1 LKKALFSA
9 ILLVCSLMAASQD
22 CQFILKG
29 HIEDLDSKEKLAGAS
44 VLLVELN
51 KEIITDAQGD
61 FIFNA
66 LCEGN
71 YTVRVTHVGCATTE
85 QRVLLNRS
93 RHLDIDLPHE
103 KNMLGEITLNSQRG
117 LKSTGLKKELSSRD
131 MEESKGQS
139 LAEALSKMNGVTMLQ
154 TGSTVSKPV
163 IHGLHSNRILT
174 INNGVRQEGQ
184 QWGSEHAPEI
194 DPFIANKLIVIKGV
208 DELKYGSDAIG
219 GVILVEPKAL
229 MTTAGYTAEV
239 NSAYFTNNRQY
250 VLSGSYE
257 QQLKQLP
264 AFTFRVQGTFKKGAN
279 ARTPGYRLNN
289 TGSDEKNFSLT
300 GGWKGHH
307 FSSELFYSFFDT
319 KLGIFEGAHIGNLTD
334 LQAAI
339 GSSRPAAVFTGESTY
354 RIDRPYQA
362 VNHHLL
368 KSRSSLQLG
377 NNRFNLL
384 LAAQMNDRK
393 EFDIVRNSS
402 NQQPQLDLRII
413 TLSEELG
420 WEQIKVKALSHMA
433 GISSMQ
439 QENQYAGRYFIPA
452 YRSNNFGGY
461 YISKWNSSHWEL
473 QAGLRFDHKTIY
485 TNRIN
490 ANGQEFD
497 NYDFRYNTLGASLNG
512 GYKTGGWKTNA
523 NIALANRAPQVNELL
538 SNGIHHG
545 AATYEVGNI
554 HLNPERSINLSLNN
568 AWSNKDNT
576 IGFEVNFFRNSINDF
591 IYQQP
596 KPDEPVLTIA
606 GAFPQLVYQQN
617 DALLQGVDFSSRILF
632 IKPFSW
638 ELKYSLLRARNKD
651 KDDWLIRM
659 PADRLQN
666 EFTWNFPDG
675 KKLTASYIS
684 VEGIYVQKQTR
695 VPGEKDGRQDYKEA
709 PGAYTLLNADLGT
722 TFLVQK
728 IPVTFSIGI
737 RNMFNTSYRDYL
749 NSLRYFT
756 DETGR
761 NIQLRLKIP
770 FKNIGA

>member
-1 LKKALFSA
+1 MLSA
-9 ILLVCSLMAASQD
+9 ILFVHSLLAISQD
-22 CQFILKG
+22 CPFILKG
-29 HIEDLDSKEKLAGAS
+29 HIEDLDSKEKLSGAT

-51 KEIITDAQGD
+51 RQIITDAQGD
-61 FIFNA
+61 FIFDT
-66 LCEGN
+66 LCGGN
-71 YTVRVTHVGCATTE
+71 YTVRVSHVGCATIE
-85 QRVLLNRS
+85 QKILLNRS
-93 RHLDIDLPHE
+93 RHIDIDLPHE
-103 KNMLGEITLNSQRG
+103 KNMLGEVRLNSQRG
-117 LKSTGLKKELSSRD
+117 LKSTGFKKELGTRD
-131 MEESKGQS
+131 LEESRGQS
-139 LAEALSKMNGVTMLQ
+139 LAEALSKINGVTMLQ

-219 GVILVEPKAL
+219 GVILVEPKPL
-229 MTTAGYTAEV
+229 MTTAGYSAEV
-239 NSAYFTNNRQY
+239 NSAYFSNNSQY
-250 VLSGSYE
+250 VISGTYE

-264 AFTFRVQGTFKKGAN
+264 AFTYRLQGTYKKGAN
-279 ARTPGYRLNN
+279 ARTPDDRLNN
-289 TGSDEKNFSLT
+289 TGSEEKNFSLT

-334 LQAAI
+334 LQTAI
-339 GSSRPAAVFTGESTY
+339 ESDRPASVFTGENTY

-384 LAAQMNDRK
+384 LAGQMNDRQ
-393 EFDIVRNSS
+393 EFDVTRN
-402 NQQPQLDLRII
+402 NDQKKPQLDLRIT
-413 TLSEELG
+413 TLSEELA
-420 WEQIKVKALSHMA
+420 WEQIKTKALSHTA

-461 YISKWNSSHWEL
+461 YITKWNSSHWDL

-490 ANGQEFD
+490 SNGQEFD
-497 NYDFRYNTLGASLNG
+497 NYDFRYNTFGSSFNA
-512 GYKTGGWKTNA
+512 GYRTGGWKTNV
-523 NIALANRAPQVNELL
+523 NIALAGRAPHVNELL

-545 AATYEVGNI
+545 AATYEVGD
-554 HLNPERSINLSLNN
+554 INLETEKSLNLSFN
-568 AWSNKDNT
+568 NSWNNKNNT
-576 IGFEVNFFRNSINDF
+576 IGFEVNLYRNSIKDF

-606 GAFPQLVYQQN
+606 GAFPQLIYRQN
-617 DALLQGVDFSSRILF
+617 DALLQGVDFSSKIIFLEAL
-632 IKPFSW
+632 SW
-638 ELKYSLLRARNKD
+638 ELKYALLRAKNKD

-666 EFTWNFPDG
+666 ELSWSFPDSR
-675 KKLTASYIS
+675 KLSGTYIS
-684 VEGIYVQKQTR
+684 LENIYVQKQTR
-695 VPGEKDGRQDYKEA
+695 VPGEKDGKQDYKAA
-709 PGAYTLLNADLGT
+709 PGAYTLFNADFGT
-722 TFLVQK
+722 TIMVQK
-728 IPVTFSIGI
+728 IPLTFSIGV
-737 RNMFNTSYRDYL
+737 RNMFNRSYRDYL
-749 NSLRYFT
+749 NTLRYFI

-770 FKNIGA
+770 FKNIGV

>member
-1 LKKALFSA
+1 MFAY
-9 ILLVCSLMAASQD
+9 SLGAAGQE
-22 CQFILKG
+22 CGIILKG
-29 HIEDLDSKEKLAGAS
+29 HIEDLDSKEKLSGAT

-51 KEIITDAQGD
+51 KEIITDGQGD

-66 LCEGN
+66 LCEGT
-71 YTVRVTHVGCATTE
+71 YTVRVSHVGCATVE
-85 QRVLLNRS
+85 QKIILNKN
-93 RHLDIDLPHE
+93 RHIDIDLPHE
-103 KNMLGEITLNSQRG
+103 KNMLGEITLSSQRG
-117 LKSTGLKKELSSRD
+117 IKSTGFKKELSSRE

-139 LAEALSKMNGVTMLQ
+139 LAEALSKINGVTMLQ

-208 DELKYGSDAIG
+208 DELKYGSDAVG
-219 GVILVEPKAL
+219 GVILVETKPL
-229 MTTAGYTAEV
+229 MTTPGYNAEL
-239 NSAYFTNNRQY
+239 NSAFFTNNRQY
-250 VLSGSYE
+250 VFSGTYE
-257 QQLKQLP
+257 QQLKSLP
-264 AFTFRVQGTFKKGAN
+264 AFTFRLQGTYKKGAN
-279 ARTPGYRLNN
+279 ARTPGYRMNN

-334 LQAAI
+334 LQTAMESA
-339 GSSRPAAVFTGESTY
+339 RPDPVFTGENTY

-368 KSRSSLQLG
+368 KSKSSLQSG

-384 LAAQMNDRK
+384 LAAQVNDRK
-393 EFDIVRNSS
+393 EFDIVRNSD
-402 NQQPQLDLRII
+402 NTRPQLDLRIK
-413 TLSEELG
+413 TLSEELT
-420 WEQIKVKALSHMA
+420 WEQIKTKDLTHTA

-461 YISKWNSSHWEL
+461 YIAKWNSSRWEV
-473 QAGLRFDHKTIY
+473 QAGGRVDHKLIY

-497 NYDFRYNTLGASLNG
+497 NYDFKYTTLGGSLNA
-512 GYKTGGWKTNA
+512 GYHAGGWKTNV
-523 NIALANRAPQVNELL
+523 NIALANRAPHVNELL

-545 AATYEVGNI
+545 AATYEVGDIN
-554 HLNPERSINLSLNN
+554 LRPERAVNISFNN
-568 AWSNKDNT
+568 AWQNKINT
-576 IGFEVNFFRNSINDF
+576 VAFEVNLYRNNINNF

-596 KPDEPVLTIA
+596 KPGEPVLTIA
-606 GAFPQLVYQQN
+606 GAFPLLRYQQN
-617 DALLQGVDFSSRILF
+617 NALLQGVDFSSRMTIIQPL
-632 IKPFSW
+632 SW
-638 ELKYSLLRARNKD
+638 ELKYSLLRAKNKD

-666 EFTWNFPDG
+666 EFTWNFKEG
-675 KKLTASYIS
+675 KKLTATYMSL
-684 VEGIYVQKQTR
+684 EAIYVQKQTR
-695 VPGEKDGRQDYKEA
+695 VPGEQDGKQDYKA
-709 PGAYTLLNADLGT
+709 PPGAYALLNADFGT
-722 TFLVQK
+722 TLVLQK
-728 IPVTFSIGI
+728 IPVAVSIGV
-737 RNMFNTSYRDYL
+737 RNMFNTTYRDYL

-761 NIQLRLKIP
+761 NIQIRVKIP
-770 FKNIGA
+770 FKHIGA

>member
-1 LKKALFSA
+1 M
-9 ILLVCSLMAASQD
+9 MAMSQD
-22 CQFILKG
+22 CQLILKG
-29 HIEDLDSKEKLAGAS
+29 HIEDLDSKEKLSGAT

-51 KEIITDAQGD
+51 KELVTDAQGD

-66 LCEGN
+66 LCEGK
-71 YTVRVTHVGCATTE
+71 YTVRVSHVGCATVE
-85 QRVLLNRS
+85 QTIMLNRS
-93 RHLDIDLPHE
+93 RHIDIDLPHE
-103 KNMLGEITLNSQRG
+103 KNMLGEVTLNSQRG
-117 LKSTGLKKELSSRD
+117 LKSTGFKREMSARD

-139 LAEALSKMNGVTMLQ
+139 LAEALSKINGVTMLQ

-194 DPFIANKLIVIKGV
+194 DPFIASKLIVIKGV

-219 GVILVEPKAL
+219 GVVLVEPKAL
-229 MTTAGYTAEV
+229 MTTTGYSAEL

-250 VLSGSYE
+250 VVSGTYE
-257 QQLKQLP
+257 QQMKQLP
-264 AFTFRVQGTFKKGAN
+264 AFTFRLQGTFKKGAN

-334 LQAAI
+334 LQTAI
-339 GSSRPAAVFTGESTY
+339 ESTRPDPVFTGENTY
-354 RIDRPYQA
+354 QVDRPYQA
-362 VNHHLL
+362 VNHQLL
-368 KSRSSLQLG
+368 KSRSSLQAG
-377 NNRFNLL
+377 NNRFSLL
-384 LAAQMNDRK
+384 LAAQVNDRK
-393 EFDIVRNSS
+393 EFDIVRNTS
-402 NQQPQLDLRII
+402 NTAPQLDLRIT
-413 TLSEELG
+413 TLSEGLS
-420 WEQIKVKALSHMA
+420 WEQIKTKALVHNA

-461 YISKWNSSHWEL
+461 YISKWTSPHWEL

-497 NYDFRYNTLGASLNG
+497 NYDFKYNTFGGSVNA
-512 GYKTGGWKTNA
+512 GYKNGGWKTNA
-523 NIALANRAPQVNELL
+523 NIALANRAPHVNELL

-545 AATYEVGNI
+545 AATYEVGDI
-554 HLNPERSINLSLNN
+554 GLKPERSVNLSLNN
-568 AWSNKDNT
+568 AWNNKKNT
-576 IGFEVNFFRNSINDF
+576 VGFEVNLYRNKINDF

-606 GAFPQLVYQQN
+606 GAFPQLAYRQN
-617 DALLQGVDFSSRILF
+617 DALLQGIDFSSRIIF

-638 ELKYSLLRARNKD
+638 ELKYSMLRAKNKD
-651 KDDWLIRM
+651 RDDWLIRM

-666 EFTWNFPDG
+666 EFTWNFADG
-675 KKLTASYIS
+675 KKLSASYIS
-684 VEGIYVQKQTR
+684 LEGIFVQKQTR
-695 VPGEKDGRQDYKEA
+695 VPGEKDGRQDYKA
-709 PGAYTLLNADLGT
+709 PPDAYFLLSADAGT

-737 RNMFNTSYRDYL
+737 RNIMNTSYRDYL
-749 NSLRYFT
+749 NTLRYFI

-761 NIQLRLKIP
+761 NIQFRLKVP

>member
-1 LKKALFSA
+1 
-9 ILLVCSLMAASQD
+9 
-22 CQFILKG
+22 
-29 HIEDLDSKEKLAGAS
+29 
-44 VLLVELN
+44 
-51 KEIITDAQGD
+51 
-61 FIFNA
+61 
-66 LCEGN
+66 
-71 YTVRVTHVGCATTE
+71 
-85 QRVLLNRS
+85 
-93 RHLDIDLPHE
+93 
-103 KNMLGEITLNSQRG
+103 MLGEITLSSQRG
-117 LKSTGLKKELSSRD
+117 LKSTGFKKELSNRQMD
-131 MEESKGQS
+131 ETKGES
-139 LAEALSKMNGVTMLQ
+139 LAEALSKINGVTMLQ
-154 TGSTVSKPV
+154 TGSTISKPV

-229 MTTAGYTAEV
+229 ITTAGYSAEL
-239 NSAYFTNNRQY
+239 NTAYFSNNRQY
-250 VLSGSYE
+250 VVSGTYE

-264 AFTFRVQGTFKKGAN
+264 AFTFRLQGTYKKGAN
-279 ARTPGYRLNN
+279 GQTPDYRLNN

-307 FSSELFYSFFDT
+307 FTSELFYSFFDT

-334 LQAAI
+334 LQKAI
-339 GSSRPAAVFTGESTY
+339 ESTRPDPVFTGENTY
-354 RIDRPYQA
+354 RVNRPYQA

-368 KSRSSLQLG
+368 KSRSSFQTG

-384 LAAQMNDRK
+384 LAAQVNDRK
-393 EFDIVRNSS
+393 EFDIVRNS
-402 NQQPQLDLRII
+402 NNTNPQLDLRIT

-420 WEQIKVKALSHMA
+420 WEQIKTKALVHTA

-452 YRSNNFGGY
+452 YRSNNFGAY
-461 YISKWNSSHWEL
+461 YITKWSSGHWEL
-473 QAGLRFDHKTIY
+473 QAGTRFDHKIIY

-490 ANGQEFD
+490 SNGQEFD
-497 NYDFRYNTLGASLNG
+497 NYDFRFNTWGGSLNA

-523 NIALANRAPQVNELL
+523 NIALANRAPHVNELL

-545 AATYEVGNI
+545 AATYEVGDIN
-554 HLNPERSINLSLNN
+554 LRPERSVNISLNN
-568 AWSNKDNT
+568 SWNNKKNT
-576 IGFEVNFFRNSINDF
+576 IAFEVNLYRNSINDF

-617 DALLQGVDFSSRILF
+617 DALLQGVDFSSKIILA
-632 IKPFSW
+632 KPLSW
-638 ELKYSLLRARNKD
+638 EVKYSLLRAKNKD

-659 PADRLQN
+659 PADRLQS
-666 EFTWNFPDG
+666 EFSWNFRDG
-675 KKLTASYIS
+675 KKTTSTYVS
-684 VEGIYVQKQTR
+684 VEGVYVQQQTR
-695 VPGEKDGRQDYKEA
+695 VPGEKDGRQDYKAA
-709 PGAYTLLNADLGT
+709 PPAYALLNADFGT
-722 TFLVQK
+722 TLTIQN

-737 RNMFNTSYRDYL
+737 KNMLNTAYRDYL
-749 NSLRYFT
+749 NSLRYFI

-761 NIQLRLKIP
+761 NIQLRIKVP
-770 FKNIGA
+770 FKKIGA